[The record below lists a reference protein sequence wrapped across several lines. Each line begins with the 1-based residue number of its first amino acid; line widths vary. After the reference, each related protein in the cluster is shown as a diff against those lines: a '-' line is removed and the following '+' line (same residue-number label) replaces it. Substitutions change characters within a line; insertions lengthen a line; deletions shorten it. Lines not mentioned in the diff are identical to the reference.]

1 MFWPA
6 VSIHVQQSRAPLVL
20 SASHTSTVAEQ
31 LLSVLAVMQSLPH
44 TRHVVTQLI
53 VDQLDSITSLV
64 SSPASLPAV
73 SLSHRLELSHS
84 VSGGRDDGVEL
95 IIDQLDSI
103 TSLVSSPASQPAVS
117 LSLTVLNCHIVSV
130 EVVVMELS

>member
-1 MFWPA
+1 MLVVGVFWPA

-64 SSPASLPAV
+64 SSPAS
-73 SLSHRLELSHS
+73 
-84 VSGGRDDGVEL
+84 
-95 IIDQLDSI
+95 
-103 TSLVSSPASQPAVS
+103 QPAIS

-130 EVVVMELS
+130 EVVMMEWS

>member
-1 MFWPA
+1 MLIVGVFWPA
-6 VSIHVQQSRAPLVL
+6 VNVHVQQSRAPLVL

-31 LLSVLAVMQSLPH
+31 LLSVLGVMQSRPH
-44 TRHVVTQLI
+44 TRHVVTQ
-53 VDQLDSITSLV
+53 
-64 SSPASLPAV
+64 
-73 SLSHRLELSHS
+73 
-84 VSGGRDDGVEL
+84 L

-103 TSLVSSPASQPAVS
+103 TSLVSLPALQPAVS